1 MSTSPR
7 RPVGTLFGAPTYS
20 PSHPGR
26 VAVLGIPFD
35 MGAHQTRIGAR
46 SGPAHVR
53 SNSLLVAEHMGDYA
67 IDLVAELDV
76 VDWGDADVE
85 PGQVNT
91 AFQGIEHTIGEVL
104 ATGATPLTFGGD
116 GAVTLPIL
124 RALHAAGSGPFALI
138 HFDAHTDASPQF
150 SPHRY
155 NNGNTFIHALDEGL
169 LDAATSTHIGMRDA
183 EFPTAEG
190 IITATRELGYDVIT
204 MSQIDE
210 MGAARLGA
218 HLREKYAG
226 IPVYLCWDMDV
237 FDPSV
242 APGVVTPSW
251 GGLTARE
258 GLSVI
263 RSLRGLNFVAFDIN
277 TVSPPHD
284 PSGVTGAL
292 AAQIAMECL
301 FLVKAQQDA
310 NRS

>member
-1 MSTSPR
+1 MTTTLR

-26 VAVLGIPFD
+26 LAVLGVPFD
-35 MGAHQTRIGAR
+35 MGAHPNRIGAR
-46 SGPAHVR
+46 SGPTHVR
-53 SNSLLVAEHMGDYA
+53 TNSLLVAEHMGEYA
-67 IDLVAELDV
+67 LDLVAELDV

-85 PGQVNT
+85 PGQVDT
-91 AFQGIEHTIGEVL
+91 AFGIIEQTVSQIL
-104 ATGATPLTFGGD
+104 SSGATPLTFGGD
-116 GAVTLPIL
+116 GAVSLPIL
-124 RALHAAGSGPFALI
+124 RALHAANNGPFALI
-138 HFDAHTDASPQF
+138 HFDAHTDAFPRF
-150 SPHRY
+150 SPHHF

-169 LDAATSTHIGMRDA
+169 LDPSTSTHIGMRDA
-183 EFPTAEG
+183 ELPTSEG
-190 IITATRELGYDVIT
+190 VIGSTRELGYEVVT
-204 MSQIDE
+204 MSQIIE
-210 MGAARLGA
+210 MGAQKLGSY
-218 HLREKYAG
+218 LREKYEG

-251 GGLTARE
+251 GGLTTRE
-258 GLSVI
+258 GLSII

-301 FLVKAQQDA
+301 YLFRAQPQA
-310 NRS
+310 AL